1 MEFEFLSMKC
11 TVFFFFSLGNQVLTY
26 TQQSKEMAIIEQ
38 DKLAKRIQE
47 FRTQVELDNLRSSS
61 NMEASTNGDGIHVVG
76 VGSYKSIE
84 ALMQSTANGKV
95 PYWDHNSSNDY
106 FGLYGYCNFSH
117 KHEERFEKKKTFTW
131 LEDLGVRELFLSFF
145 ILIVFVGIHQSQ
157 F

>member
-1 MEFEFLSMKC
+1 
-11 TVFFFFSLGNQVLTY
+11 
-26 TQQSKEMAIIEQ
+26 MAIIEQ

-95 PYWDHNSSNDY
+95 PYWDHNSS
-106 FGLYGYCNFSH
+106 
-117 KHEERFEKKKTFTW
+117 
-131 LEDLGVRELFLSFF
+131 
-145 ILIVFVGIHQSQ
+145 
-157 F
+157 